1 MNWIRICLIYL
12 ESMKRAMV
20 EFEIDLTKM
29 PLGKLS
35 KAHVQKERVTFIIH
49 LLTFFY
55 LKVTIFSNLLCL
67 LILKLYLYISE
78 WWALGQNLFL
88 EPWRFFTLKGTK
100 RIIWTSLLKF
110 VKPIESK
117 CLEETTF
124 KVCQTYW
131 KQIFR
136 GNIFKV
142 CQTYW
147 KQMLRGNNF
156 QSFWNLL
163 KGDFFKILFCLILS
177 SGQN

>member
-117 CLEETTF
+117 CWEETLLKFVKPIESKCWEETF
-124 KVCQTYW
+124 L
-131 KQIFR
+131 
-136 GNIFKV
+136 KV

-147 KQMLRGNNF
+147 KQMFRGNLF
-156 QSFWNLL
+156 KSLSNLL
-163 KGDFFKILFCLILS
+163 KA
-177 SGQN
+177 NV